1 MNTLTLYRRLSFL
14 LLLVLFVPWC
24 ARAQQGQDQ
33 FTFILP
39 APAVLQ
45 ALQTILPLPLEP
57 DSATVKGT
65 ISIDAI
71 DTLTIHNNIIS
82 LHGVLS
88 GKDLS
93 VSTEIAGQNIR
104 LKLGQLILPLSCDL
118 LLRFDRASQQLFITP
133 QLKPSQSQDKSATG
147 GEAILPLMAALDN
160 REYPVNLK
168 KLLAFNPTVGGQS
181 RPLQLEAVQVTG
193 GNNQLIFRLRPK
205 KNKSN

>member
-14 LLLVLFVPWC
+14 LLLALFVPWN
-24 ARAQQGQDQ
+24 ARAAQEQDQ
-33 FTFILP
+33 FTFTLP

-45 ALQTILPLPLEP
+45 ALQAILPLEA
-57 DSATVKGT
+57 DSATVNGT
-65 ISIDAI
+65 ISIDSI

-93 VSTEIAGQNIR
+93 VSTKIAGQNIR

-118 LLRFDRASQQLFITP
+118 HLRFDRAGQQLFITP
-133 QLKPSQSQDKSATG
+133 QLKPSRENSAAG
-147 GEAILPLMAALDN
+147 GEAILPLMAALNN
-160 REYPVNLK
+160 REFPVDLK

-193 GNNQLIFRLRPK
+193 GNNQLIFRLRAQ

>member
-1 MNTLTLYRRLSFL
+1 MNTLTLYRRLSL
-14 LLLVLFVPWC
+14 LLLLALFVPWC

-33 FTFILP
+33 FTFTLP

-57 DSATVKGT
+57 DSATLKGT
-65 ISIDAI
+65 ISIDSI
-71 DTLTIHNNIIS
+71 DTLTIHDQTIS

-88 GKDLS
+88 GKNLS
-93 VSTEIAGQNIR
+93 MRTEIAGQNIR

-118 LLRFDRASQQLFITP
+118 LLRFDRAGQQLFFIP
-133 QLKPSQSQDKSATG
+133 QLKPSRDTPAG
-147 GEAILPLMAALDN
+147 GEAILPLMAALNN
-160 REYPVNLK
+160 REFPVDLK